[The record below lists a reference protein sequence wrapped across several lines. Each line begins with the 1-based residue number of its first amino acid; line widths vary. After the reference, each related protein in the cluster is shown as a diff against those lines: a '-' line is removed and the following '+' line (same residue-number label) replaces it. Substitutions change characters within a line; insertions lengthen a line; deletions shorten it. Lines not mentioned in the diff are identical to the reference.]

1 MAIFIKATSA
11 VAVTVAAMAAPTA
24 GLGAESIVPA
34 NGKFSGKTSPYVS
47 SHKHQTGRVALTVRG
62 HDVYGFT
69 LSSKLPPIA
78 AKHSHGA
85 VCAAINTFTTKHAG
99 GSGSTADAGAF
110 DYTFTRYESHSG
122 EIVAVDTI
130 TLKGTF
136 TDDLH
141 VTGTFRNVL
150 VASRKS
156 PSGAAHCDTGAVPF
170 TATKS

>member
-1 MAIFIKATSA
+1 MATFTKATCA
-11 VAVTVAAMAAPTA
+11 VAVTVAAMAAPTV
-24 GLGAESIVPA
+24 GLGAESIAPA

-47 SHKHQTGRVALTVRG
+47 SHKHETGSVVLTVRG
-62 HDVYGFT
+62 HDVYGFA

-78 AKHSHGA
+78 TKHSHGA

-99 GSGSTADAGAF
+99 GSGSTADTGAF

-122 EIVAVDTI
+122 VIFAVETI

-136 TDDLH
+136 TDDSH

-150 VASRKS
+150 IASRKS
-156 PSGAAHCDTGAVPF
+156 PSGAARCDTGAVPF
-170 TATKS
+170 TAAKS